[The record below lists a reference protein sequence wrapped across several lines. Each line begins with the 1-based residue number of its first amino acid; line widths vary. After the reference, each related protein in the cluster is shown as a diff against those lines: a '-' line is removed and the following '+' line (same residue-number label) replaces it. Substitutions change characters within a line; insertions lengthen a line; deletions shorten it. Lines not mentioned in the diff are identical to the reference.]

1 MKDFLKSNLFYALVS
16 VFLAVLLMF
25 YVDSL
30 SIPPSSEKTFT
41 DLTLAVNNLPEGMIV
56 ENEMQD
62 IDLRVR
68 GYTTTINSTS
78 AKDFRV
84 WVDLKEAQPGS
95 ETYRVQTSMPSGLEL
110 VWIRPST
117 LSLTVDTLGEKTM
130 SLRVQTQ
137 NNVAE
142 GYSSNAPTVNPTQ
155 ITLSGP
161 QLLLDQVAS
170 AVVTVDVNG
179 LTEDY
184 SVELPVVLYD
194 NQGERIEDE
203 RLSLSD
209 ATVWVGVKV
218 SENKASKSVAV
229 RPAFS
234 GEPQEQYKTGGVEV
248 EPSTVR
254 IAGSYDLIKEIEYL
268 NTEPI
273 DLTEAT
279 ADYTVEAPLVIP
291 EGIEV
296 LEGGAVQVTVR
307 IEENLTYRVI
317 QDIPVEILNGP
328 EGSVYTSLPAT
339 VDMTLAAY
347 PWVFDRDSDGEG
359 GYNIPV
365 RVFVDL
371 KGEEPGGESQQL
383 LTQVP
388 EDYQVAELSV
398 DTVQV
403 VS

>member
-1 MKDFLKSNLFYALVS
+1 M
-16 VFLAVLLMF
+16 
-25 YVDSL
+25 
-30 SIPPSSEKTFT
+30 
-41 DLTLAVNNLPEGMIV
+41 
-56 ENEMQD
+56 
-62 IDLRVR
+62 
-68 GYTTTINSTS
+68 
-78 AKDFRV
+78 
-84 WVDLKEAQPGS
+84 
-95 ETYRVQTSMPSGLEL
+95 
-110 VWIRPST
+110 
-117 LSLTVDTLGEKTM
+117 
-130 SLRVQTQ
+130 
-137 NNVAE
+137 
-142 GYSSNAPTVNPTQ
+142 
-155 ITLSGP
+155 
-161 QLLLDQVAS
+161 
-170 AVVTVDVNG
+170 
-179 LTEDY
+179 
-184 SVELPVVLYD
+184 
-194 NQGERIEDE
+194 
-203 RLSLSD
+203 
-209 ATVWVGVKV
+209 
-218 SENKASKSVAV
+218 
-229 RPAFS
+229 
-234 GEPQEQYKTGGVEV
+234 
-248 EPSTVR
+248 
-254 IAGSYDLIKEIEYL
+254 
-268 NTEPI
+268 
-273 DLTEAT
+273 TEAT